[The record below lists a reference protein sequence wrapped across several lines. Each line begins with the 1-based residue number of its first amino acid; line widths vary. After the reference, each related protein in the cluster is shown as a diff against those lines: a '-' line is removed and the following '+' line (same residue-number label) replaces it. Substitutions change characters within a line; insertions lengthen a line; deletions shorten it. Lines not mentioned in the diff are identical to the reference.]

1 MEWVLAAVVLWLLRA
16 RRRDRR
22 TAAASRGGPTRPVRS
37 PDGREVLNVEG
48 SLFAPASPDEP
59 GWAWVGVEG
68 TTAAQVQHTTT
79 IGAVIAGPG
88 NAGGGRPGPAD
99 GVLVE
104 AVPVLLLPTGRRRR
118 VAAVDVYA
126 TGGRLGHLPE
136 AAVARH
142 GHALRDVIRI
152 EGRPAGVEGRIL
164 RGPDGVLGTEVLLPD
179 AFEPTPPGRG
189 GGRG

>member
-88 NAGGGRPGPAD
+88 NAGGGRPGTAD
-99 GVLVE
+99 GVQ
-104 AVPVLLLPTGRRRR
+104 
-118 VAAVDVYA
+118 
-126 TGGRLGHLPE
+126 
-136 AAVARH
+136 
-142 GHALRDVIRI
+142 
-152 EGRPAGVEGRIL
+152 GRIL

-179 AFEPTPPGRG
+179 AFEPTPPGRV